1 MPLRRYAA
9 AAGRRLAAEGGYSL
23 SELVVVLAILLL
35 VVGALTQ
42 LFVSASTAQVDM
54 TRRFEAQQEMRLAL
68 DKLRREIHCAS
79 NATANNGL
87 ALAAATAYPAVRFAL
102 PGYCP
107 TNPTTSNPTPVTA
120 HVTWCTALVAG
131 STNRYQLWRYVT
143 TSPTTFVTTCG
154 STVSGTSKQQWGD
167 YLTTGPVFAAYAA
180 PGGGSLGT
188 LSVNLPVDVN
198 PSDAKQRYVL
208 KDDIVLRNTVRP

>member
-1 MPLRRYAA
+1 MRLRRYAA

-23 SELVVVLAILLL
+23 SELVIVLAILLI

-79 NATANNGL
+79 DATANNGV

-107 TNPTTSNPTPVTA
+107 TNPTPDLTPSTA
-120 HVTWCTALVAG
+120 YVTWCTAPVAG

-143 TSPTTFVTTCG
+143 TSPTTFVTSCG
-154 STVSGTSKQQWGD
+154 STVSGTSKQQWAD
-167 YLTTGPVFAAYAA
+167 YLTIGPVFAAYTA
-180 PGGGSLGT
+180 PSGGSLGT

-208 KDDIVLRNTVRP
+208 KDDIVLRNTSRS